1 MLSRKSAKSNAQ
13 VTLKF
18 TLIEKVQK
26 KCSFANHTSFLPL
39 ILNDKLCSSLLRTL
53 LSMFTYL
60 NEDTLLRCVHKK
72 NIDYN

>member
-26 KCSFANHTSFLPL
+26 NVALL
-39 ILNDKLCSSLLRTL
+39 I
-53 LSMFTYL
+53 
-60 NEDTLLRCVHKK
+60 
-72 NIDYN
+72 IDHFYQ